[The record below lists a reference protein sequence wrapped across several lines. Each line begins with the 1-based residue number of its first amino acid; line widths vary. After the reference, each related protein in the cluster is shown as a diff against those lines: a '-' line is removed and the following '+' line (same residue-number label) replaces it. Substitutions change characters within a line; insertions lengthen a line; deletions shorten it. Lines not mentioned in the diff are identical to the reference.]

1 VTTDS
6 ELANDRTFLAWLRTG
21 IALVGLGFVVSKVAL
36 IVKQGT
42 GGVSDQAL
50 YSGVGVL
57 LVLCGGAL
65 VLFGYVQHANL
76 AKVLRGDE
84 ALPPARWPRTIAVG
98 AAAGSLLL
106 SALIVITT

>member
-1 VTTDS
+1 MTDS

-21 IALVGLGFVVSKVAL
+21 IALFGLGFVVSKVAL

-65 VLFGYVQHANL
+65 VLFGSAQHANL
-76 AKVLRGDE
+76 AKVLRGDDPV
-84 ALPPARWPRTIAVG
+84 APPRWPRTITAG
-98 AAAGSLLL
+98 AAACAVLL
-106 SALIVITT
+106 SALIIVTT